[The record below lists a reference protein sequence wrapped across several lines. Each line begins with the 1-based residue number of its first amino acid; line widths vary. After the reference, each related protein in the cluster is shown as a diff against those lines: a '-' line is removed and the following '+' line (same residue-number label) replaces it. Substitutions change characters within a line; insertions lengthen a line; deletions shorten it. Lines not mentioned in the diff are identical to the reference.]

1 MANFRY
7 IGKDKQ
13 GFKVMGIIDAADEAQ
28 ALATLRGK
36 DFIIIS
42 IKEEHARRVAAAR
55 RVKLE
60 DLVIFSRQLA
70 TMVDSGIPLVQAL
83 NILSEQIEKEGFRQV
98 IVKVRQDI
106 EAGSSFC
113 DSLGK
118 HSTVFSPLYIN
129 MVKAGEASGLLNDIL
144 DRLASYLE
152 SVISL
157 QRKVS
162 SSLVYPAVVITMAIL
177 ITAFLLLK
185 IIPTFKG
192 IFEVLGGTLPL
203 PTQILIGIS
212 DFLRKFFLFWL
223 GLTIVSVIAFQKYVA
238 TPKGRYQFDKTILK
252 MPVFGELFRKVAI
265 ARFSRTLSTLIK
277 SGVPILNS
285 MDIVAKT
292 SGNKIVEEAIQNAR
306 SSIKEGEPISGPLS
320 RSGVFPPMVVRMIS
334 VGEQTG
340 ELEKMLSKI
349 SDFYDEQ
356 IDAAV
361 SGLTSMI
368 EPLVIAFLGIV
379 IGGIVVA
386 LFLPIF
392 KITQLVAH

>member
-1 MANFRY
+1 
-7 IGKDKQ
+7 
-13 GFKVMGIIDAADEAQ
+13 MGIIDANDQAQ
-28 ALATLRGK
+28 ALVALRSK
-36 DFIIIS
+36 EYIIIS
-42 IKEEHARRVAAAR
+42 LKEDKVRKKVIARS
-55 RVKLE
+55 VKLD

-98 IVKVRQDI
+98 ILKVRQDI

-113 DSLGK
+113 DALST
-118 HSTVFSPLYIN
+118 HSSVFSSLYVN

-144 DRLASYLE
+144 DRLATYLE
-152 SVISL
+152 KVIVL
-157 QRKVS
+157 QRKVR

-203 PTQILIGIS
+203 PTRILIGIS
-212 DFLRKFFLFWL
+212 DFLRHYVLFWV
-223 GLTIVSVIAFQKYVA
+223 GAIIGFIFAFKKYIS
-238 TPKGRYQFDKTILK
+238 TPRGRYNFDKRILK
-252 MPVFGELFRKVAI
+252 LPIFGSLFRKVAV

-285 MDIVAKT
+285 LDIVAKT
-292 SGNKIVEEAIQNAR
+292 SGNKIVEEAILNAR
-306 SSIKEGEPISGPLS
+306 TSIKEGEPISGPLS
-320 RSGVFPPMVVRMIS
+320 KSGVFPPMVVRMIS

-340 ELEKMLSKI
+340 ELEKMLTKI
-349 SDFYDEQ
+349 SDFYDDQ

-386 LFLPIF
+386 LFMPIF
-392 KITQLVAH
+392 KITELIAH